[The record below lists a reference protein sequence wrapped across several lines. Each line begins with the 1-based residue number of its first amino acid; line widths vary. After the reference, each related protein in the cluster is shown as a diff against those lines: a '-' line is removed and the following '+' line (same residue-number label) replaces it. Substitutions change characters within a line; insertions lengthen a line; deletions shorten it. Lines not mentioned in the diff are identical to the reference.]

1 MAKEKTLDSRKFQLG
16 RKDAQWAGVDY
27 ELPQQIVLMCKC
39 IIIHLHLK
47 VTNVSLFDVS
57 CQDSCSVSEC
67 TYIKV
72 VYSTSSRE
80 LGSGMM

>member
-47 VTNVSLFDVS
+47 VTNVSLFDVRAKILALL
-57 CQDSCSVSEC
+57 VSAPISKLY
-67 TYIKV
+67 TAPL
-72 VYSTSSRE
+72 
-80 LGSGMM
+80 LGSWVVG